1 MHYPD
6 CLKAL
11 KYVRVLNYLLSIWRE
26 EYWRKLGKIK
36 SILSASWCELAEVS
50 PETKQKCGLEKI

>member
-6 CLKAL
+6 CQQAL
-11 KYVRVLNYLLSIWRE
+11 KYIRVLNYLLSIWSE

-36 SILSASWCELAEVS
+36 SIPSASWREFAEVS
-50 PETKQKCGLEKI
+50 PETKQKCGLETI